1 MEHLADHLERAA
13 GIDDILQNEHMSA
26 LDIMVDI
33 LAERQLAGG
42 FRAALKGCDAHEILL
57 HGNADGI
64 RHFRE
69 KRNDALENADQDRA
83 LAAIV
88 VCDLCADFLDP
99 RVDLFFGDQYAL
111 NVLQHVRL
119 VNHTSNPLSLFLR
132 S

>member
-1 MEHLADHLERAA
+1 
-13 GIDDILQNEHMSA
+13 
-26 LDIMVDI
+26 MVDI
-33 LAERQLAGG
+33 LAEGQLAGRCG
-42 FRAALKGCDAHEILL
+42 AAFKGCDAHEVLL
-57 HGNADGI
+57 DRDRDGL
-64 RHFRE
+64 RHLAKERHH
-69 KRNDALENADQDRA
+69 ALENADQNRA

-132 S
+132 L